1 MRVISGTAR
10 GTRLAALPGEEITRP
25 TVDRVKEGMF
35 SAVQF
40 LLAGARVLDLF
51 AGSGQ
56 LGIEALSRGAARC
69 VFIDSSREACAVV
82 RQNLKAAGLFE
93 KASVAETAAEMYLA
107 ACRERFDLVLLDPPY
122 RQGTVAALLPAV
134 AAVTAPG
141 GTVLAET
148 EHGASLPERCG
159 TLTLK
164 NNTNTAQWRW
174 RATRPTRSSERSAI
188 HRKGGRAHAHRH
200 LPRQL
205 RPRYQRPFKY
215 HRAQRK
221 TV

>member
-1 MRVISGTAR
+1 MRVITGTAR
-10 GTRLAALPGEEITRP
+10 GTKLKTPEGMLTRP
-25 TVDRVKEGMF
+25 TTDRVKEALF
-35 SAVQF
+35 NIIQF
-40 LLAGARVLDLF
+40 DIAGDVLDLF
-51 AGSGQ
+51 AGTGQ

-164 NNTNTAQWRW
+164 KQYKYGTVAL
-174 RATRPTRSSERSAI
+174 A
-188 HRKGGRAHAHRH
+188 
-200 LPRQL
+200 
-205 RPRYQRPFKY
+205 RYEADAEF
-215 HRAQRK
+215 
-221 TV
+221 

>member
-1 MRVISGTAR
+1 MPAQRPQKAERKDVRCGGKAARAYKENEMRVISGTAR

-40 LLAGARVLDLF
+40 LLGGARVLDLF

-164 NNTNTAQWRW
+164 KQYKYGTVAL
-174 RATRPTRSSERSAI
+174 A
-188 HRKGGRAHAHRH
+188 
-200 LPRQL
+200 
-205 RPRYQRPFKY
+205 RYEADAEF
-215 HRAQRK
+215 
-221 TV
+221 

>member
-93 KASVAETAAEMYLA
+93 KASVAET
-107 ACRERFDLVLLDPPY
+107 DPPY

-148 EHGASLPERCG
+148 EHGAPLPERCG

-164 NNTNTAQWRW
+164 KQYKYGTVAL
-174 RATRPTRSSERSAI
+174 A
-188 HRKGGRAHAHRH
+188 
-200 LPRQL
+200 
-205 RPRYQRPFKY
+205 RYEADAEF
-215 HRAQRK
+215 
-221 TV
+221 